1 MTATAVHRL
10 RTSREWSLFQD
21 WCSAADVAAI
31 PATAE
36 TIAEFFRDVPATPST
51 RNRHLQAI
59 RRAHRE
65 AGLGL
70 PLPTP
75 EPSTPWRT
83 GPGWL
88 DLGTTLRRAPL
99 SGWPSG
105 LAARRDM
112 FLVVLA
118 GECGLSREGARLVP
132 IDDVVQDAEGSWRI
146 GGHRIPR
153 TPDAGSCPSCAVAR
167 WMKALRIWDERGR
180 YSLREYVAGYRRHE
194 EHECLPPSGHEGL
207 NIQTL
212 LPGIDRYGW
221 LADWEPMTARSIS
234 AVLAYRQDAAR
245 WPVDPAPLGEA
256 GAPERTDF
264 QRTSMQD
271 LTDMLDELDDMVSA
285 ALRASE
291 AVMKEVAA
299 SAKWS

>member
-1 MTATAVHRL
+1 MTATITRPR

-21 WCSAADVAAI
+21 WCSAADVVPM

-36 TIAEFFRDVPATPST
+36 TIAEFFREVPATGST
-51 RNRHLQAI
+51 RNRQLQAI

-65 AGLGL
+65 AGLHL

-75 EPSTPWRT
+75 EPRTPWRT

-118 GECGLSREGARLVP
+118 GECGLSREGARSVAAG
-132 IDDVVQDAEGSWRI
+132 DVVQDACGSWSI
-146 GGHRIPR
+146 GRHPIPR

-167 WMKALRIWDERGR
+167 WMKVLEIWDSRGR
-180 YSLREYVAGYRRHE
+180 YSVREHVAGYRPDG
-194 EHECLPPSGHEGL
+194 EHECLEPAVHEG
-207 NIQTL
+207 ISAHTL
-212 LPGIDRYGW
+212 LPGIDKYGW

-234 AVLAYRQDAAR
+234 AVLAYRQDAAQ
-245 WPVDPAPLGEA
+245 WPRDPAPFEA
-256 GAPERTDF
+256 VDVPERTDF

-271 LTDMLDELDDMVSA
+271 LTEMLDDLDDMVSA

-299 SAKWS
+299 SAK